1 MKRKNL
7 SIVLNIIAIAGFILL
22 ATAVAIRYSHFLV
35 NIVSNPQKFKSWV
48 LSFGHLGVLVFI
60 LTQILQ
66 VIISAIPGEAV
77 QISGG
82 YLYGTLL
89 GTVYSLIG
97 IMIGSVCVFYIT
109 RLLGFGLVRKI
120 VSEEKLRKF
129 YSLINSPKGEIA
141 IFLLFLIPGLPKDIL
156 TYIAGLS
163 PIKPLRFFA
172 IVAIARLPG
181 IFFSSYIGSSLEEK
195 NYTMAIVVSAAA
207 AILFVLGVVYRDKI
221 IKTIH
226 NCVHK
231 KGSSNL

>member
-7 SIVLNIIAIAGFILL
+7 SIVLNIVAIAGFILL

-48 LSFGHLGVLVFI
+48 WSFGQLGVLVFI

-109 RLLGFGLVRKI
+109 RLLGYSLVRKI

-181 IFFSSYIGSSLEEK
+181 IFFHHTLE
-195 NYTMAIVVSAAA
+195 AA
-207 AILFVLGVVYRDKI
+207 LKR
-221 IKTIH
+221 KTTQWQ
-226 NCVHK
+226 
-231 KGSSNL
+231 L

>member
-7 SIVLNIIAIAGFILL
+7 SIVLNIVAIAGFILL

-48 LSFGHLGVLVFI
+48 WSFGQLGVLVFI

-109 RLLGFGLVRKI
+109 RLLGYSLVRKI

-129 YSLINSPKGEIA
+129 YSLIKFSKRRNSHILALFDTRTSKRHSDIHCWTFA
-141 IFLLFLIPGLPKDIL
+141 NKTAKIFCNCCHCK
-156 TYIAGLS
+156 T
-163 PIKPLRFFA
+163 
-172 IVAIARLPG
+172 ARN
-181 IFFSSYIGSSLEEK
+181 IFF
-195 NYTMAIVVSAAA
+195 
-207 AILFVLGVVYRDKI
+207 I
-221 IKTIH
+221 IHWKQP
-226 NCVHK
+226 
-231 KGSSNL
+231 